1 MSKVT
6 NANTIVIWPS
16 IFISILLSPLFGFSQ
31 IGEIND
37 NQFKLIVKWKN
48 PKDTIALYKIRRDP
62 VICCNFTF
70 VVIKS
75 DTTCSLITT
84 KEGEVIGTIMGSL
97 SVGFIKML
105 VPKIVE
111 FNMDPVRKRE
121 ESLVEG

>member
-1 MSKVT
+1 MTKVT

-31 IGEIND
+31 TGEIND
-37 NQFKLIVKWKN
+37 TQFKLIVKWKN
-48 PKDTIALYKIRRDP
+48 PRDTISLYKIRRDP

-70 VVIKS
+70 EVIKS
-75 DTTCSLITT
+75 DTSCSLITT

-105 VPKIVE
+105 VPKINE
-111 FNMDPVRKRE
+111 FNMDPVRKKGE
-121 ESLVEG
+121 YLVEG